1 MLYGSNTL
9 ALFYKSFSTSY
20 NYTRLARID
29 DPSGLA
35 AALGS
40 GNVTVKFEAE

>member
-1 MLYGSNTL
+1 V
-9 ALFYKSFSTSY
+9 LFYNTFSTSY

-29 DPSGLA
+29 DPSALA

-40 GNVTVKFEAE
+40 GNVTVRFELK

>member
-1 MLYGSNTL
+1 MHTRP
-9 ALFYKSFSTSY
+9 TSY
-20 NYTRLARID
+20 RYTKLGRID

-40 GNVTVKFEAE
+40 GDVRVTFELE